1 MKIISCVLFMLTCL
15 SQIGVIA
22 QNTITLSGKITDQH
36 GTPLSLVTI
45 AVENTTS
52 GTYTDDN
59 GRYSLKVSPGKCTL
73 VVSLIGYQ
81 TVRSTSNIQQNKTLN
96 FTLEESA
103 VTLNSVEVYGKT
115 QTQKVKEGVFSVNA
129 LDIKPIVNSLNN
141 LNDLVNRTTGIKV
154 REEGGVGSDFDLSIN
169 GLSGNSIRYFL
180 DGMPLDTKGSGVSLA
195 NLPVNI
201 IDRIEIYKGVVPASL
216 GFCDAGVLQKYFGIR
231 AEWVD
236 EVEILRRISIG
247 IYDHDEYEKA
257 LAWVRENCK
266 EGFDKNLGKNLP
278 PVITK
283 SKIVPA
289 DKDWEFIVKMTL
301 IIRDIL
307 YGNPRLDEMG
317 WHEEALGRNAV
328 VGGFQGQRQWTDW
341 LPNADFT
348 EAIMASTFDWN
359 GPKAPTPFAT
369 ENDTCNGIAMMLGS
383 LVSGSAPCFH
393 DVRTYWSPEACER
406 VTGQKPDGVA
416 ANGFIHLINSGATA
430 LDGSGAC
437 VDAEGNHVMKP
448 FWEMTD
454 ADIKACLNAT
464 DWCRADY
471 EYFRGGGY
479 SSHFRCKA
487 EMPVT
492 MLRFNIVEGIGP
504 VLQIAEGW
512 TADLPD
518 EIHNTI
524 DKRTDPTWPTTWF
537 CPRLTG
543 QGAFTDVY
551 SVMANWGANHG
562 VTVYGHVGADLITL
576 ASMLR
581 IPVTMHNVP
590 AEKVYRPHAWA
601 SFGTQDQQAAD
612 YAACKQYGPL
622 YR

>member
-1 MKIISCVLFMLTCL
+1 M
-15 SQIGVIA
+15 
-22 QNTITLSGKITDQH
+22 
-36 GTPLSLVTI
+36 
-45 AVENTTS
+45 
-52 GTYTDDN
+52 
-59 GRYSLKVSPGKCTL
+59 
-73 VVSLIGYQ
+73 
-81 TVRSTSNIQQNKTLN
+81 N
-96 FTLEESA
+96 F
-103 VTLNSVEVYGKT
+103 
-115 QTQKVKEGVFSVNA
+115 
-129 LDIKPIVNSLNN
+129 P
-141 LNDLVNRTTGIKV
+141 
-154 REEGGVGSDFDLSIN
+154 
-169 GLSGNSIRYFL
+169 
-180 DGMPLDTKGSGVSLA
+180 
-195 NLPVNI
+195 
-201 IDRIEIYKGVVPASL
+201 
-216 GFCDAGVLQKYFGIR
+216 
-231 AEWVD
+231 
-236 EVEILRRISIG
+236 
-247 IYDHDEYEKA
+247 
-257 LAWVRENCK
+257 WVRENCK
-266 EGFDKNLGKNLP
+266 DGFDKNLGKNLP

-581 IPVTMHNVP
+581 MQEQCDLTFTQRFFVRDCRRGAPGQMPGVRLP
-590 AEKVYRPHAWA
+590 GSDEADDAETALV
-601 SFGTQDQQAAD
+601 GAAGVG
-612 YAACKQYGPL
+612 YFALHGPPRYCGKGIACKVRVGQIPL
-622 YR
+622 HRPQIAENDDVIIFAGRQILLVQKLVDKVVVLVGKNTLSIIQRNIVHKAPPS